1 MGVLICNLLVKNDR
15 GSLNILSQ
23 KYEDI
28 DELIAHISN
37 KACYKVYEAASQFQP
52 VLRAEMLPKTDIWPN
67 SFKKAE
73 PNGDNIALY
82 FFPSKIRYQLL
93 LSIMSF
99 VKQFFICSYF
109 DMIFLYSP
117 MDSKQVF
124 EQLVDEMIREE
135 LAFRALVQNAELLIF
150 TSTELPL
157 RYWSKL
163 GFFGIC

>member
-28 DELIAHISN
+28 GELIAHISN

-82 FFPSKIRYQLL
+82 FFPSKIRYQFL
-93 LSIMSF
+93 LSITGF
-99 VKQFFICSYF
+99 C
-109 DMIFLYSP
+109 FLW
-117 MDSKQVF
+117 
-124 EQLVDEMIREE
+124 L
-135 LAFRALVQNAELLIF
+135 
-150 TSTELPL
+150 
-157 RYWSKL
+157 
-163 GFFGIC
+163 C